1 MHTVDFKFAKDW
13 RHAGVDYKAGDVAK
27 LSPTKVAKLTKL
39 GAGSAASA
47 KTESFASPAHK
58 T

>member
-1 MHTVDFKFAKDW
+1 MGDALIDVTGIGNAIVDVLAKATDE
-13 RHAGVDYKAGDVAK
+13 
-27 LSPTKVAKLTKL
+27 SLTKL

-47 KTESFASPAHK
+47 KTESFASPTHK